1 LFVPPPPP
9 PPPPVPTIVGS
20 FASQAT
26 YSRGGVTGVRVTL
39 RVSAAQAMP
48 AVGRAVSLRVP
59 LANGDHEDRAG
70 TVRSTRLN
78 AYSGGDGQIVV
89 EMPGMSAIGLRFS
102 LP

>member
-1 LFVPPPPP
+1 
-9 PPPPVPTIVGS
+9 VGR

-26 YSRGGVTGVRVTL
+26 YSSGGVSGVRVTL

-48 AVGRAVSLRVP
+48 EVGRAVSLRVP

-70 TVRSTRLN
+70 TVRRTRLN
-78 AYSGGDGQIVV
+78 AYAGGDGQIVV
-89 EMPGMSAIGLRFS
+89 ELPGMSAIGLRFS